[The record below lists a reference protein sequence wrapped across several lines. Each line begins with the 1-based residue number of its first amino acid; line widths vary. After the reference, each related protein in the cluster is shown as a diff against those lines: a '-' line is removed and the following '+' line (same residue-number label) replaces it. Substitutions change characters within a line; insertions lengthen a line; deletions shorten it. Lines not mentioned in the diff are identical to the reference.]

1 MSENEKPKGRNDSP
15 HRELC
20 FSRGFSAEMDSGLN
34 LVLCLA
40 ESLWFSEMVISSV
53 IVPALLLFLHK
64 PVCESAIKSSYPK
77 LSVSGNMI
85 HSRSEE
91 INIFFSYFAASWPKF
106 STEMVKISAHFTGLG
121 LLINIQQS
129 NFTQSHILTA

>member
-1 MSENEKPKGRNDSP
+1 MKNPKAEMIAP

-20 FSRGFSAEMDSGLN
+20 FSRGFSAEKDSGLN
-34 LVLCLA
+34 LVLCSA
-40 ESLWFSEMVISSV
+40 ESLWFSEMVTSSV

-64 PVCESAIKSSYPK
+64 PICEGDTKSSYPK
-77 LSVSGNMI
+77 LSVSGNMT